1 MTVLSDSLNLMEKFN
16 NLKKL
21 IKKMEHKVIYDF

>member
-1 MTVLSDSLNLMEKFN
+1 MWYQNEKFN

-21 IKKMEHKVIYDF
+21 NNHVIISLHILKHIYM